1 VSERDDAIRLANAVL
16 DDASRDPDD
25 DLAMISRQFLRS
37 LERHIVSVPAE
48 PTEAMISAG
57 YDRLSKLYEQKATSG
72 MEIRETAARAYRA
85 MIAAAPVHPA

>member
-1 VSERDDAIRLANAVL
+1 MAERDDAIRLANKVL
-16 DDASRDPDD
+16 DDAGRDPDD
-25 DLAMISRQFLRS
+25 DLSMLSRQFLRS
-37 LERHIVSVPAE
+37 LEGHIVTVPAE

-85 MIAAAPVHPA
+85 MIAARPPRP